1 MTLQQ
6 LQYFLAAVEHG
17 SFSAA
22 ADALHMAQPS
32 LSEQVRRLESELGV
46 DLFTR
51 VGRGLVLTEAGQNLR
66 PHAEEVVAAAED
78 ARESV
83 AEVRAIRGGTVSL
96 GMFGDAPYYLLTEV
110 IEEFRIRHPDV
121 RVRIVGQN
129 SSEVA
134 DDLRAGELEAA
145 VIALPVDDTGL
156 DVRPIMDVE
165 IFFTTAEPDRLP
177 KRMTVERLA
186 RVPLIVYDAHYGWE
200 DPTRRQLWERAQR
213 AGVSLDPVVEIE
225 DVMAAVR
232 LAARGVGDTVVSQ
245 AVATGSRFPR
255 NLRLAP
261 FDPPLRDTFAVVT
274 RRGGRLSP
282 ASRELLELAEEQ
294 MTTFADRVAARG
306 GEGRRRVKARA

>member
-6 LQYFLAAVEHG
+6 LEYFLAAVEHG

-22 ADALHMAQPS
+22 ADALRMAQPS
-32 LSEQVRRLESELGV
+32 LSEQVRRLEAELGV
-46 DLFTR
+46 ELFTR
-51 VGRGLVLTEAGQNLR
+51 VGRGLVLTEAGQTLR

-78 ARESV
+78 ARNSV

-110 IEEFRIRHPDV
+110 IEEFRSRHPGV

-134 DDLRAGELEAA
+134 DALRAGALEAA

-165 IFFTTAEPDRLP
+165 ILFTTAVEERLP
-177 KRMTVERLA
+177 RKMTVERLA
-186 RVPLIVYDAHYGWE
+186 KVPLIVYDAHYGWE
-200 DPTRRQLWERAQR
+200 DPTRRQLYERAQR
-213 AGVSLDPVVEIE
+213 AGVSLDPAVEIE
-225 DVMAAVR
+225 DVMAAVQ
-232 LAARGVGDTVVSQ
+232 LAGRGVGDTLVST
-245 AVATGSRFPR
+245 AIATGSRFPR
-255 NLRLAP
+255 NLKTAP
-261 FDPPLRDTFAVVT
+261 FDPPLRDTFALVT

-282 ASRELLELAEEQ
+282 ATRELLGLAERE
-294 MTTFADRVAARG
+294 MTAFSERVG
-306 GEGRRRVKARA
+306 ARA

>member
-32 LSEQVRRLESELGV
+32 LSDQVRRLESELGV

-51 VGRGLVLTEAGQNLR
+51 VGRGLVLTEAGHTFR
-66 PHAEEVVAAAED
+66 PHAEEVVAAVEE
-78 ARESV
+78 AREAV
-83 AEVRAIRGGTVSL
+83 AEVREVRGGTVSL

-110 IEEFRIRHPDV
+110 IEEFRSRHPDV

-134 DDLRAGELEAA
+134 DALRAGELEAA

-156 DVRPIMDVE
+156 EVRPLMSVE
-165 IFFTTAEPDRLP
+165 ILFASAADRLP
-177 KRMTVERLA
+177 RKMTVERLA
-186 RVPLIVYDAHYGWE
+186 DVPLIVYDAHYGWE
-200 DPTRRQLWERAQR
+200 DPTRRQLYERAQR
-213 AGVSLDPVVEIE
+213 AGVSLEPAVEIE
-225 DVMAAVR
+225 DVLAAVQ
-232 LAARGVGDTVVSQ
+232 LAGRGVGDTLVST
-245 AVATGSRFPR
+245 AIATGSRFPR
-255 NLRLAP
+255 NLKVVP
-261 FDPPLRDTFAVVT
+261 FDPPLRDTFALVT

-282 ASRELLELAEEQ
+282 ATRELLDLAARE
-294 MTTFADRVAARG
+294 MKSFAERVAAR
-306 GEGRRRVKARA
+306 A